1 MTPKAEP
8 SENAATRGPARLLVL
23 GGGGREHVLVWS
35 LAREATVEAVLVA
48 PGSDAIG
55 DEPKVRCFPN
65 VSALDPGA
73 VVDLATRE
81 NVDLVVAGP
90 EAVLAAGVADALTDA
105 GVPTFGPT
113 RAAARI
119 EWSKAFCREVAEAAG
134 VRMARGRDFAALE
147 PALAFAAELAS
158 ASGSRGVVVK
168 ADGLMAGKGVTV
180 CDDFAAAE
188 AALRA
193 LFARVSDEK
202 SAEQT
207 SRKPEAEP
215 PLPVVVIEE
224 RLIGAEA
231 SLIAICDDHAALALP
246 PARDHKRL
254 LNDDKGPNTGGMGA
268 YSPVPDLPDSL
279 CATLLDVIHLPI
291 LAELSRRG
299 APFRGALY
307 AGLMLTPEGPVLIEC
322 NARFGDPEVQA
333 LLPRLAVPLGSLLY
347 GAAQGDLAAAAAELG
362 LHGRLL
368 PTTGDA
374 AVAVVLAAANYPENP
389 RKGDAISGLAEAA
402 AAGGTVFHAGTVR
415 DARGHFLTSGGR
427 VLAVVGLGATLPAA
441 RAVAEKAADCITWP
455 GMQRR
460 HDIALRLP
468 AVVSPGAKSPD
479 PVSESAWTNSATEPT
494 ALQAPTKAPGA
505 TMISSPRKGATGPTA
520 LQAPTKAPGAA
531 TISSPRKGATG
542 LTALQAPTKAPGAT
556 STSSPRKGASSP
568 GGRSSDPAEGDL

>member
-1 MTPKAEP
+1 MTPQAEP
-8 SENAATRGPARLLVL
+8 SDNAATRGPARLLVL
-23 GGGGREHVLVWS
+23 GGGGREHALVWS
-35 LAREATVEAVLVA
+35 LAREAAVETVLVA

-65 VSALDPGA
+65 VSALDPAA
-73 VVDLATRE
+73 VVDLATSE
-81 NVDLVVAGP
+81 KVGLVVVGP
-90 EAVLAAGVADALTDA
+90 EVVLAAGVVDALMDA

-119 EWSKAFCREVAEAAG
+119 ESSKAFCREVAEAAG

-147 PALAFAAELAS
+147 PALAFAAELAA

-180 CDDFAAAE
+180 CDDFATAE

-193 LFARVSDEK
+193 LFAGASGER
-202 SAEQT
+202 
-207 SRKPEAEP
+207 PMAEP
-215 PLPVVVIEE
+215 SALVVIEE

-254 LNDDKGPNTGGMGA
+254 LDGDKGPNTGGMGA

-291 LAELSRRG
+291 LVELVRRG

-307 AGLMLTPEGPVLIEC
+307 AGLMLTPEGPVLMEC

-347 GAAQGDLAAAAAELG
+347 GAARGDLAAAAAELG

-374 AVAVVLAAANYPENP
+374 AVTVVLAAANYPETP
-389 RKGDAISGLAEAA
+389 PKGDAISGLAEAA
-402 AAGGTVFHAGTVR
+402 AAGATVFHAGTVR
-415 DARGHFLTSGGR
+415 DAEGHFRTNGGR
-427 VLAVVGLGATLPAA
+427 VLAVVGLGATLQSA
-441 RAVAEKAADCITWP
+441 REAAEKAADCITWT

-460 HDIALRLP
+460 HDIAAKLP
-468 AVVSPGAKSPD
+468 PAAGREASTASPSPI
-479 PVSESAWTNSATEPT
+479 T
-494 ALQAPTKAPGA
+494 AA
-505 TMISSPRKGATGPTA
+505 
-520 LQAPTKAPGAA
+520 
-531 TISSPRKGATG
+531 
-542 LTALQAPTKAPGAT
+542 
-556 STSSPRKGASSP
+556 
-568 GGRSSDPAEGDL
+568 DWEGDL